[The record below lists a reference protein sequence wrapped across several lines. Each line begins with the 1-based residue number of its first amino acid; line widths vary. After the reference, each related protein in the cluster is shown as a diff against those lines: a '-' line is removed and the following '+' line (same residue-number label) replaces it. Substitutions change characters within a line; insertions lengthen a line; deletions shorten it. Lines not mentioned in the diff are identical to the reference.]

1 MSAKPYD
8 QAFKYLAEQDP
19 ESLLILLGCLQPSD
33 KAHIELLQREL
44 SVSTL
49 LPDQPYLVRTR
60 GEEWIAHVEAQTIY
74 DPLIPHR
81 MAEYG
86 ARLWMTY
93 RLPVRSYVLL
103 LTSGN
108 LPRRAP
114 SSGRIEAGDIE
125 IRANYHLVKLWQHSA
140 AGALATKRENLLPF
154 VPLMRGGEAEVEEAA
169 ARLRGVVNEQRQ
181 RDLSLHF
188 IVLGGLRYN
197 REEIVEMV
205 VRRGMIPLEQLKASS
220 MYEYFMEEGLEEGRK
235 QGLEQGLQQG
245 LEQGIQKGR
254 KEGRKKGL
262 QEGRKEGR
270 KEGEAKGIAEA
281 ILLFISERFPQVD
294 VSEQI
299 KRIKDPARLRKLY
312 TEIIKMSD
320 AAELK
325 KLLSRIPKSSRR

>member
-19 ESLLILLGCLQPSD
+19 ESLLILLGCLRPSD

-44 SVSTL
+44 SASTL
-49 LPDQPYLVRTR
+49 LPDQPYLVRAR
-60 GEEWIAHVEAQTIY
+60 GEEWIAHVEAQTVY
-74 DPLIPHR
+74 DINIPHR

-103 LTSGN
+103 LTSVN
-108 LPRRAP
+108 LPKRTPAM
-114 SSGRIEAGDIE
+114 GRITAGDIE

-154 VPLMRGGEAEVEEAA
+154 VPLMRGGESEVEEAA

-220 MYEYFMEEGLEEGRK
+220 MYEYFMEEARK
-235 QGLEQGLQQG
+235 D
-245 LEQGIQKGR
+245 II

-262 QEGRKEGR
+262 QQGIQKGRREGKFDGVR
-270 KEGEAKGIAEA
+270 EA
-281 ILLFISERFPQVD
+281 LLLVIEKRFPEID
-294 VSEQI
+294 VSKQI
-299 KRIKDPARLRKLY
+299 KSIRTIATLEKLL
-312 TEIIKMSD
+312 TEAVEFSD
-320 AAELK
+320 AAAFQK
-325 KLLSRIPKSSRR
+325 RLLEITEKSRPSKRR

>member
-1 MSAKPYD
+1 
-8 QAFKYLAEQDP
+8 
-19 ESLLILLGCLQPSD
+19 
-33 KAHIELLQREL
+33 
-44 SVSTL
+44 
-49 LPDQPYLVRTR
+49 
-60 GEEWIAHVEAQTIY
+60 
-74 DPLIPHR
+74 

-103 LTSGN
+103 LTSVN
-108 LPRRAP
+108 LPKRTPAM
-114 SSGRIEAGDIE
+114 GRITAGDIE

-154 VPLMRGGEAEVEEAA
+154 VPLMRGGESEVEEAA

-220 MYEYFMEEGLEEGRK
+220 MYEYFMEEARK
-235 QGLEQGLQQG
+235 D
-245 LEQGIQKGR
+245 II

-262 QEGRKEGR
+262 QQGIQKGRREGKAE
-270 KEGEAKGIAEA
+270 GIAEA
-281 ILLFISERFPQVD
+281 ILLFISERFPQID
-294 VSEQI
+294 ASQQI

-312 TEIIKMSD
+312 AEIIKMSD

-325 KLLSRIPKSSRR
+325 KLLSRIPKSSR